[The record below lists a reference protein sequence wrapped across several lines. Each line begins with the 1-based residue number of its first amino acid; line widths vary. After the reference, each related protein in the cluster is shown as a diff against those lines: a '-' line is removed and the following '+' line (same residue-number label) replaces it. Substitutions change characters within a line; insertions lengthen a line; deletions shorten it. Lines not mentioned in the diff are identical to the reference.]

1 MRASPGHLIGGG
13 VLVVASA
20 ALVAQAA
27 TSFKAPPPRP
37 TIAIG
42 ATVPQ
47 SAVGEVSG
55 FAFPSTIKVAE
66 GGTVTWTNADSAPHS
81 VTFDDAA
88 LGNVALPRG
97 GTETLTFARKGTFR
111 YRCEIHASMTGT
123 VEVLGAAPRRSAET
137 AALRGAIAAIS
148 RTGSSR
154 TVSSR
159 TVNSPTVS
167 RRTARR

>member
-1 MRASPGHLIGGG
+1 MRASPGYLIGGG
-13 VLVVASA
+13 VLVAASA

-27 TSFKAPPPRP
+27 TSFNSPPPRP

-42 ATVPQ
+42 ATAPQ

-55 FAFPSTIKVAE
+55 FKFPSTIKVAE

-88 LGNVALPRG
+88 LGNLALPRG
-97 GTETLTFARKGTFR
+97 GSETLTFARKGTYT

-123 VEVLGAAPRRSAET
+123 VEVVGAAPVASNDPYADPY
-137 AALRGAIAAIS
+137 AKDPYAK
-148 RTGSSR
+148 
-154 TVSSR
+154 
-159 TVNSPTVS
+159 
-167 RRTARR
+167 